1 MEALSYVIAFVML
14 FFFNVVVLIIAMFLL
29 RMVMADLEFGSFTNL
44 LWRGAILAA
53 IVSGVQLIPCVG
65 MWISLAV
72 WAGGLV
78 VLFEMDVRNCL
89 IAGGGIWIISLGF
102 SFALRALLA

>member
-1 MEALSYVIAFVML
+1 MEALSYVLAYVML
-14 FFFNVVVLIIAMFLL
+14 FFFNIVVLIVAMFLL

-44 LWRGAILAA
+44 LWRGAVLAA

-65 MWISLAV
+65 IWISLVV

-89 IAGGGIWIISLGF
+89 IAGGGIGIISIGFRFVLG
-102 SFALRALLA
+102 ALLA